1 MEENYNKLVG
11 NRIKNLREQK
21 GEYQKETAE
30 AISKS
35 GEKLSEG
42 QLGLY
47 EIGARKLPP
56 NITKAL
62 AIHFNT
68 TTDYILGRTDE
79 PSEKN
84 KDNEKLIIA
93 ARSDVDLSELTEDEQ
108 KYILDFIKMIKNNKK
123 NK

>member
-84 KDNEKLIIA
+84 KDNEKLIIT
-93 ARSDVDLSELTEDEQ
+93 ARSDVDLSELTEEEQ
-108 KYILDFIKMIKNNKK
+108 KYILDFIKMIKNRK

>member
-93 ARSDVDLSELTEDEQ
+93 ARSDVDLSELTEEEQ
-108 KYILDFIKMIKNNKK
+108 KYILDFIKMIKNRK

>member
-47 EIGARKLPP
+47 EIGARKIPP

-93 ARSDVDLSELTEDEQ
+93 ARSDVDLSELTEEEQ

-123 NK
+123 K

>member
-123 NK
+123 K

>member
-30 AISKS
+30 AISKM

-56 NITKAL
+56 NIIKAL

-68 TTDYILGRTDE
+68 TTDYILGHTDKLN
-79 PSEKN
+79 EKN
-84 KDNEKLIIA
+84 KEDEKLIIA
-93 ARSDVDLSELTEDEQ
+93 ARSDVDLSELTEEEQ
-108 KYILDFIKMIKNNKK
+108 KYILDFIKMIKNRK

>member
-108 KYILDFIKMIKNNKK
+108 KYILDFIKMIKNRKK
-123 NK
+123 